1 MRVQFSRMETMLKHM
16 LATSG
21 ANAKDI
27 DTMAFLELEQDL
39 HNNLFSCM
47 RNVESVIKEL
57 QESQGKTYSIE
68 VDMPALKLLNGNGRN
83 AKLIGLDMAAMVA
96 EMAKTQGIAM
106 VGLHNAGY
114 HHMLE
119 PYARAIAA
127 QGMVGIVSSNGGPQG
142 VVPFGGRSD
151 VLGTN
156 PISYAIPTND
166 LPIVFDGATAKHA
179 YGSIKIAKERGQ
191 ALPEHSYLDTDGNW
205 TTDAHKAIAIIPF
218 GEHKGYAINLMLDVL
233 TGCLIRGKSGKQVK
247 ETDGLGS
254 IMIAIDPA
262 AFGSLAD
269 FKNATSQLAQE
280 LEAVKP
286 AEGFNGVQ
294 VPGFNGERHK
304 RQVIKT
310 GEIDVDDALW
320 RDFEALYQKLVH
332 A

>member
-1 MRVQFSRMETMLKHM
+1 MHVQFGRMETMLKQM

-21 ANAKDI
+21 ADAKDVE
-27 DTMAFLELEQDL
+27 TMAFLELEQDL
-39 HNNLFSCM
+39 HNNLFSCL
-47 RNVESVIKEL
+47 RNVEAVIKEL
-57 QESQGKTYSIE
+57 RESQGKTYSLE

-83 AKLIGLDMAAMVA
+83 AKLIGMDMAAMVA
-96 EMAKTQGIAM
+96 GMAKKQGIAI

-127 QGMVGIVSSNGGPQG
+127 EGVVGIVSSNGGPQG

-166 LPIVFDGATAKHA
+166 MPIVFDGATAKYA
-179 YGSIKIAKERGQ
+179 YGSIKIAKERGDT
-191 ALPEHSYLDTDGNW
+191 LPENAYLDASGNW
-205 TTDAHKAIAIIPF
+205 TTDAQKAIAIIPF
-218 GEHKGYAINLMLDVL
+218 GEHKGYAINVMLDVL
-233 TGCLIRGKSGKQVK
+233 TGCLIRGKSGKQVNGI
-247 ETDGLGS
+247 DGLGS

-262 AFGSLAD
+262 AFGDLAD
-269 FKNATSQLAQE
+269 FKKATSQLAKE

-286 AEGFNGVQ
+286 AEGFTSVQ
-294 VPGFNGERHK
+294 VPGFNGERYKQH
-304 RQVIKT
+304 VLKT
-310 GEIDVDDALW
+310 NEIEVDDTLW
-320 RDFEALYQKLVH
+320 RNFEALHQKLVH